1 MKSEKSAILWTDC
14 DKALIGIAERCGAI
28 PLPVYDY
35 NKLLVIFQKQGME
48 PHEAAEWIEYN
59 ILGAY
64 VGTRTPLIM
73 FPMKPKECIE
83 RITDGDEE

>member
-1 MKSEKSAILWTDC
+1 MATAKSLTAQEIEKVLVYIAQN
-14 DKALIGIAERCGAI
+14 AYAER
-28 PLPVYDY
+28 
-35 NKLLVIFQKQGME
+35 NKLMLLFQKRGME

-64 VGTRTPLIM
+64 VGERTPMIM

-83 RITDGDEE
+83 HLTDGDEE